1 MKHKF
6 DCNGCKFHDFM
17 LLYGFEATHENCW
30 VHCTDDNTYDDINRT
45 FEMILDHTF
54 INNAKGMVLYNKIFL
69 PKGVELS

>member
-6 DCNGCKFHDFM
+6 DCTGCKFHDFM

-30 VHCTDDNTYDDINRT
+30 VHCTDDNTYADINRT

>member
-6 DCNGCKFHDFM
+6 DCTGCKFHDFM

-30 VHCTDDNTYDDINRT
+30 VHCTDDDTYEDINRT